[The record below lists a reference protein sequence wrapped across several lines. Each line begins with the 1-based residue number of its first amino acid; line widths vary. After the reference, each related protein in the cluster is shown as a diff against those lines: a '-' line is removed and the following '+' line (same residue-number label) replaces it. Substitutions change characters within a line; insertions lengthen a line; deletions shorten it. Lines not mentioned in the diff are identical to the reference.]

1 MLAAVFCQT
10 QTKNKMKKVTILFKS
25 GNKLVLKCKVFE
37 IYFQNNER
45 KLNIETSQIEAWMI
59 DLKEIEAYTV
69 KWCLF

>member
-1 MLAAVFCQT
+1 M
-10 QTKNKMKKVTILFKS
+10 FKS